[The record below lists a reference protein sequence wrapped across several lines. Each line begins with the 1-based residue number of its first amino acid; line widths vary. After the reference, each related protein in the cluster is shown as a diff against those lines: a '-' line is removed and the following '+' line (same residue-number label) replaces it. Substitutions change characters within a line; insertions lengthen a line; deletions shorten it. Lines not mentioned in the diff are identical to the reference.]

1 MKKLKSYLVMMLLQ
15 VGFAGMYVLTIV
27 SFRHGMSSYVF
38 SVYRHVVA
46 TLVMAPFALLL
57 ERKTRPKLTWR
68 VFLKIAMLAFLEP
81 VLDTNLYNLGMKY
94 TTATFASATLNTIPA
109 ITFILALVFR
119 LESANIRKI
128 HSAAKV
134 IGTIITF
141 VGAMVMTF
149 YKGQLVLGL
158 SHTSTSLP
166 YYGSFMVPN
175 AGSAEEKRHWVVG
188 TVMLFA
194 SCVAWAA
201 FFILQAMTLKEYPAE
216 LSLTALICLMGAGE
230 GVIAT
235 LVMEADSSVWKIGF
249 DSRLLAVAYSGV
261 VCSGIAYYVQGVV
274 SRERGP
280 VFVSAFSPLCM
291 IATAFLGS
299 IFLAE
304 TLHLGR

>member
-57 ERKTRPKLTWR
+57 ERFCNQINIMNHEKNSIFILIIR
-68 VFLKIAMLAFLEP
+68 P

-201 FFILQAMTLKEYPAE
+201 FFILQYPAE

>member
-57 ERKTRPKLTWR
+57 ERFCNQINIMNHEKNSIFILIIR
-68 VFLKIAMLAFLEP
+68 P

-158 SHTSTSLP
+158 SHTST
-166 YYGSFMVPN
+166 VPN

>member
-57 ERKTRPKLTWR
+57 ERFCNQINIMNHEKNSIFILIIR
-68 VFLKIAMLAFLEP
+68 P

-149 YKGQLVLGL
+149 YKGQLV
-158 SHTSTSLP
+158 P